1 MPYLSVFA
9 RANGPSTPQ
18 SPARRQS
25 SISSS
30 ESASTPKLDRL
41 LDRQTLSP
49 MKRTQSWLEGPSPNR
64 IQSTPDLHKVKGS
77 RVGKTK
83 GQNGKDKRKS
93 FWSLQFL
100 SGLFGKEQDEKGD
113 NELEGDTVVENEDPI
128 SANELDNDFTLVED
142 NEELIKA
149 ESASL
154 HSEELS
160 NQSLSFHNPQIQQRT
175 DEETWL
181 FNKLSRLGRE
191 PLLPRSWNMDFTT
204 FPAYLFSSDP
214 ARVVV
219 NNNHTTVSHGKHPT
233 HLHLSQHPS

>member
-1 MPYLSVFA
+1 
-9 RANGPSTPQ
+9 
-18 SPARRQS
+18 
-25 SISSS
+25 
-30 ESASTPKLDRL
+30 
-41 LDRQTLSP
+41 

>member
-1 MPYLSVFA
+1 MSYLSVFS
-9 RANGPSTPQ
+9 RASGPPTPQ

-30 ESASTPKLDRL
+30 ASASTPVFGRR

-49 MKRTQSWLEGPSPNR
+49 MKRTQSWLEAPSPNK

-77 RVGKTK
+77 RVVKAK

-93 FWSLQFL
+93 FWGLQFL

-113 NELEGDTVVENEDPI
+113 GELEGDTIVEDEDPI
-128 SANELDNDFTLVED
+128 SATELDNEFTLVED
-142 NEELIKA
+142 TEELRKS

-154 HSEELS
+154 RFEELS
-160 NQSLSFHNPQIQQRT
+160 HQSLSFYEPQIQQRT
-175 DEETWL
+175 DGETWL

-191 PLLPRSWNMDFTT
+191 PLLPPSWNMDFPT

-214 ARVVV
+214 ARVSI
-219 NNNHTTVSHGKHPT
+219 NNNHTTVSHGERPAHP
-233 HLHLSQHPS
+233 HLSQCLS